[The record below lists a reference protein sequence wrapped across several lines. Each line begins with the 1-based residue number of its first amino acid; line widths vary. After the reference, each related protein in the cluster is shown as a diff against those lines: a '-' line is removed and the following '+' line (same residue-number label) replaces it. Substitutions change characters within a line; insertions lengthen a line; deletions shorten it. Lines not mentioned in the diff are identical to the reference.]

1 MRGFLQ
7 RVREDHHLGNGRVEA
22 QALDVIAHFLDR
34 LMEQFNELGRVGDGV
49 RDLSVDL
56 ALAADALAPDF
67 LEKAVHAFDPVGIP
81 RLHGVERPEEH
92 QVETQGIRAVRLD
105 DRVGAHDIAA
115 ALGHFFAVFA
125 ENDSLVEQLG
135 EWLALRHDAEVE

>member
-1 MRGFLQ
+1 
-7 RVREDHHLGNGRVEA
+7 
-22 QALDVIAHFLDR
+22 
-34 LMEQFNELGRVGDGV
+34 MEQFNELGRVGDGV

-56 ALAADALAPDF
+56 ALAADAFAPDF

-81 RLHGVERPEEH
+81 RLHGVERSEEH
-92 QVETQGIRAVRLD
+92 QIETQGIRAVRLD

-135 EWLALRHDAEVE
+135 EWLALRHDAEVEQHLVPESRVQEVEHRMFGTADVKVGHAPVAERLR